1 MTTTTDRPVQVPPER
16 PVRRRRLRIPRPSHA
31 LSAAV
36 IIGLTV
42 GVGYPLLQLV
52 FEVSRGLGSGFE
64 TLLRVVRRD
73 AFRDVVLNTLQF
85 VVATVTLSVVLG
97 FLLALLIE
105 RTDIPVWRGI
115 RRSLPMISLLMPPLV
130 GALGWVYL
138 FSPTA
143 GLMNELFGSVGIP
156 PFSIYSR
163 PGIFLAGA
171 VYLVPYAY
179 SYASAALQ
187 NMDGSHEEAA
197 RMSGAS
203 PLKTLATITIPAIR
217 PALSGAILV
226 TVMMSLAEIS
236 IPLILGSGHGF
247 STLTLEIYRSVVGSY
262 PSDLLTASVIGLCIA
277 VVALVGVSVQ
287 RRVISKGSYATITG
301 KPVHTTKV
309 ALGPWRYP
317 AVAFVWLYVA
327 FAIVLPLGAVIY
339 VGSTKH
345 WQPSIG
351 AAEWSLEHF
360 DKVFSTAQFRDSLWN
375 SILLGLFSASAAIV
389 FGVIISYAIVIL
401 RMRRIGTLGDY
412 VGNLPLGIPHIVF
425 GLGLLLVLV
434 NVHWIYG
441 TLFALGLAYVIL
453 FVPHAVRLISASMRQ
468 VGNELHDAS
477 HMSGA
482 SDMTTLGRI
491 TMPLVMPGVRAA
503 WVLIAVLAFRELSA
517 STLLSTGAN
526 PVVSYV
532 MVGVYQSGSVNNLA
546 AFATCVAAI
555 NVGWLVVAGISARGR
570 RPKRYRTGRKS
581 PDLAGRMAD
590 PRTVAP

>member
-1 MTTTTDRPVQVPPER
+1 MTTTSERPVQAPSEPPAR
-16 PVRRRRLRIPRPSHA
+16 PARRRPRLSHV
-31 LSAAV
+31 LSTVV
-36 IIGLTV
+36 ILALTV
-42 GVGYPLLQLV
+42 GVGYPLVQLV
-52 FEVSRGLGSGFE
+52 VEVSQGFGDGFD
-64 TLLRVVRRD
+64 TLLRVIRRD
-73 AFRDVVLNTLQF
+73 AFRDVVMNTLQF
-85 VVATVTLSVVLG
+85 VVATVLISVFLG
-97 FLLALLIE
+97 FLLAMLIE

-115 RRSLPMISLLMPPLV
+115 SRSLPMISLLMPPLV

-143 GLMNELFGSVGIP
+143 GLVNELFGTVGIP

-163 PGIFLAGA
+163 AGIFLAGA

-217 PALSGAILV
+217 PALSGAVLV

-262 PSDLLTASVIGLCIA
+262 PSDLLTASVMGIFIT
-277 VVALVGVSVQ
+277 VVAVIGVSVQ

-309 ALGPWRYP
+309 SLGGWRWP
-317 AVAFVWLYVA
+317 AVTFVWLYVA

-339 VGSTKH
+339 VASTKF
-345 WQPSIG
+345 WRPNVA
-351 AAEWSLEHF
+351 AAEWTFEHF
-360 DKVFSTAQFRDSLWN
+360 TEVFSTLQYREALWN
-375 SILLGLFSASAAIV
+375 SVLLGLFSATAAVV
-389 FGVIISYAIVIL
+389 FGLLISYAIVIL
-401 RMRRIGTLGDY
+401 KMRRIGALGDY

-441 TLFALGLAYVIL
+441 TLFALGIAYVIL
-453 FVPHAVRLISASMRQ
+453 LVPHAVRLVSASMRQ

-482 SDMTTLGRI
+482 SDLSTLGRI
-491 TMPLVMPGVRAA
+491 TMPLVLPGVRAA

-517 STLLSTGAN
+517 STLLSTGGN

-532 MVGVYQSGSVNNLA
+532 MVGVYQSGSVNSLA
-546 AFATCVAAI
+546 ALATCVAAI
-555 NVGWLVVAGISARGR
+555 NVGWLVVAGLASRSHLPR
-570 RPKRYRTGRKS
+570 RHRTGKKS
-581 PDLAGRMAD
+581 PGLAGHIAD
-590 PRTVAP
+590 PRAVTP